1 MFGDLQVQNITVIL
15 RGEGCALSLAHVSD
29 FCLAE
34 KLYKWSFNLQD
45 ILLPNLLQKKESFF
59 STDTKE
65 MFILHSQRN
74 VKDKY

>member
-45 ILLPNLLQKKESFF
+45 ILLPNLLQKEILFF
-59 STDTKE
+59 NRHRGDAYLAFAAERKG
-65 MFILHSQRN
+65 
-74 VKDKY
+74 